1 MQAAIYG
8 LSGLVL
14 TADER
19 DFFRDSDPAGYI
31 LFARNCADRTQMK
44 ALTDDLRALH
54 GRDGLP
60 ILIDQEGGRVARMKP
75 PEWPAFPAGE
85 AFARLYQKAPMSAIQ
100 AARANGEA
108 LARMLGEVGVNVD
121 CLPVLDVR
129 QPGATDIV
137 GDRALGSEPMQVAAL
152 GRALLD
158 GLAAGGAVGVVKHM
172 PGHGRALSD
181 SHLTLPVVS
190 ASEAELEV
198 DLEPF
203 RTLRGAP
210 MGMTCHCVYSAWDGE
225 RPGSQS
231 PVVIGEVI
239 RGRIGFDGF
248 LMSDDIGMNALSGG
262 YDERARRVIEAGTDA
277 VLHCSGLMEEMVA
290 VASVAGALTADG
302 VQRLERAM
310 AGVACAPGDRTYE
323 ALAEKRDRLLA
334 LA

>member
-1 MQAAIYG
+1 MQAALYG
-8 LSGLVL
+8 LSGLAL

-19 DFFRDSDPAGYI
+19 DFFRESDPAGYA
-31 LFARNCADRTQMK
+31 LFKRNCDTREQMR
-44 ALTDDLRALH
+44 ALTDSLRAIH

-85 AFARLYQKAPMSAIQ
+85 AFARLYEKAPMSAIE
-100 AARANGEA
+100 AMRANAQAIA
-108 LARMLGEVGVNVD
+108 LLLAEVGVNVD
-121 CLPVLDVR
+121 ALPVLDVR

-137 GDRALGSEPMQVAAL
+137 GDRALGGEPMQVAAL
-152 GRALLD
+152 GRAALD
-158 GLAAGGAVGVVKHM
+158 GLAAGGVVGVIKHM
-172 PGHGRALSD
+172 PGHGRALVD
-181 SHLTLPVVS
+181 SHKELPVVR

-203 RTLRGAP
+203 RTLRSAP
-210 MGMTCHCVYSAWDGE
+210 MGMTCHCVYAAWDSE

-248 LMSDDIGMNALSGG
+248 LMSDDIGMNALGG
-262 YDERARRVIEAGTDA
+262 GFGDRARRVIEAGTDA
-277 VLHCSGLMEEMVA
+277 VLHCSGMMAEMVA
-290 VASVAGALTADG
+290 VADAAGALSERG
-302 VQRLERAM
+302 LERLERAM
-310 AGVACAPGDRTYE
+310 APMSAAEGPSYDE
-323 ALAEKRDRLLA
+323 LADKRDRLLA